1 MNLVIS
7 LAIVVLAVTIHDA
20 SLHLA
25 ADLSEKVRRRFR
37 PSVCVLVVLVA
48 HHVEVALFAA
58 GWYALIALERTT
70 LVPAPDG
77 ALDLLYF
84 SGAVYTSLGFGDI
97 VPEGPGRLFA
107 VTEAVTGLVLIAWS
121 ASFTFLQ
128 MQRNWPRRSA

>member
-7 LAIVVLAVTIHDA
+7 CVIVVLAVSIHDT
-20 SLHLA
+20 SLHFA
-25 ADLSEKVRRRFR
+25 ADLAEKVRRRLR

-48 HHVEVALFAA
+48 HHLEVALFAA
-58 GWYALIALERTT
+58 GWYALIALDLTT
-70 LVPAPDG
+70 FVPPPEG
-77 ALDLLYF
+77 TLDYMYF

-97 VPEGPGRLFA
+97 VPEGPGRMFA

-128 MQRNWPRRSA
+128 MQRNWPRRPG